1 MPSRRLP
8 LLVFAFCVLGAS
20 LLAQEPSKSVTSA
33 EDYDLSAVVKET
45 QQSANEP
52 GYIAMV
58 WWMPTEYWEIATE
71 RNGVSGV
78 KAKERFAP
86 LRKYTV
92 LAVVV
97 GKIGIGNVNYI
108 PETEIRDA
116 TTLRDA
122 EGNVYHPV
130 QKLTGD
136 AEGLASIIKPVFS
149 NMMGQMG
156 QNIQLLFFAGT
167 NKMAKPIADP
177 LATGSFSVTVAKI
190 IGGKD

>member
-1 MPSRRLP
+1 MPLRRFP
-8 LLVFAFCVLGAS
+8 LCVFAFCVLCAS

-33 EDYDLSAVVKET
+33 EDYDLSAIVKET
-45 QQSANEP
+45 QQSSNEP

-71 RNGVSGV
+71 RNGLSGE

-86 LRKYTV
+86 LRRYTV

-108 PETEIRDA
+108 SETEIRDA
-116 TTLRDA
+116 TTLRDSD
-122 EGNVYHPV
+122 GNVYQPL

-136 AEGLASIIKPVFS
+136 AEGLASIIKPVF
-149 NMMGQMG
+149 G
-156 QNIQLLFFAGT
+156 
-167 NKMAKPIADP
+167 
-177 LATGSFSVTVAKI
+177 
-190 IGGKD
+190 